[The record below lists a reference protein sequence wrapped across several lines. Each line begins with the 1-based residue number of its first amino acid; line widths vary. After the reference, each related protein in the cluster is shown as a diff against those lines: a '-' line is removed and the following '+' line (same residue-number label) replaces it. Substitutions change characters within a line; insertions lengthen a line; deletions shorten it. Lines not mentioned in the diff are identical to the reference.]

1 MGYRT
6 DYCFTSMDLFDS
18 KYKKKLGINMK
29 HVRAYKQDMIKELC
43 SQIFTYF
50 FYLVVLD
57 IIENNVTFV
66 IPVTSN
72 KMGRISVKCYEGE
85 AFQNMYRKG
94 CFNGIDFLAS
104 NFKGYRLMFQYE
116 AKGDIR
122 EKSIYINGALKQ
134 KFYDNINKGKVYY

>member
-50 FYLVVLD
+50 FYLVILD

-66 IPVTSN
+66 LPLFGDQEACIYV
-72 KMGRISVKCYEGE
+72 KMFEDEK
-85 AFQNMYRKG
+85 FQRMYSKG
-94 CFNGIDFLAS
+94 VFSGIDFLKS
-104 NFKGYRLMFQYE
+104 GFKGYRLYLQYTY
-116 AKGDIR
+116 KGGIR
-122 EKSIYINGALKQ
+122 EKPMYISNNLKNI
-134 KFYDNINKGKVYY
+134 FYENINNGKQYF

>member
-18 KYKKKLGINMK
+18 KYKKKLGVNMK

-57 IIENNVTFV
+57 IIENNVTLSQRPIGKSAV
-66 IPVTSN
+66 
-72 KMGRISVKCYEGE
+72 GRR
-85 AFQNMYRKG
+85 FM
-94 CFNGIDFLAS
+94 
-104 NFKGYRLMFQYE
+104 
-116 AKGDIR
+116 
-122 EKSIYINGALKQ
+122 
-134 KFYDNINKGKVYY
+134 